1 MKSIYLDN
9 ASTTFPKA
17 PTVASAMSDYIT
29 NRGININR
37 GSYALAYD
45 VEDIIYTTRQRLNN
59 LFNGLD
65 PSHIIFTQNVT
76 MSLNM
81 VIKGLL
87 KSGDHV
93 LVSTM
98 EHNAVM
104 RPLTQL
110 LDNGITFDVIPCDVT
125 GNRCH

>member
-45 VEDIIYTTRQRLNN
+45 VEDII
-59 LFNGLD
+59 
-65 PSHIIFTQNVT
+65 
-76 MSLNM
+76 
-81 VIKGLL
+81 
-87 KSGDHV
+87 
-93 LVSTM
+93 
-98 EHNAVM
+98 
-104 RPLTQL
+104 
-110 LDNGITFDVIPCDVT
+110 
-125 GNRCH
+125 